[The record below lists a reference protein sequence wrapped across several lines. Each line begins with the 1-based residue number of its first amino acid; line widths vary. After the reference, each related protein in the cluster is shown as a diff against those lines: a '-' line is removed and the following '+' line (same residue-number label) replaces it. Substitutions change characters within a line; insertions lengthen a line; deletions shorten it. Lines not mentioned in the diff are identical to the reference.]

1 MPQAYNVY
9 EAGCPTRA
17 LFERLADKWALLI
30 IDRVYKGP
38 VRFNQLR
45 RDIKGI
51 SQKVLSQELK
61 KLQRDGL
68 ISRKVVPTIPVRVE
82 YGPTALGS
90 TLLEPVAGL
99 TSWVQENMD
108 AVLAAQAEYDNQATA
123 SESNQQTV
131 NQ

>member
-1 MPQAYNVY
+1 MAQAYNVY
-9 EAGCPTRA
+9 ENGCPTRA

-30 IDRVYKGP
+30 IDRVVKGP

-68 ISRKVVPTIPVRVE
+68 VSRKVVPTIPVRVE
-82 YGPTALGS
+82 YNLTPLGS
-90 TLLEPVAGL
+90 TLIEPVAEL
-99 TSWVQENMD
+99 TRWVHTNMD
-108 AVLAAQAEYDNQATA
+108 EVLAAQSAYDNKTA
-123 SESNQQTV
+123 ENASA
-131 NQ
+131 